1 MHDAQLMDVL
11 HAGRDVLEAEQH
23 AALHPRL
30 QELAGP
36 SQLQCAQ
43 MIVGCCVWPAVFE
56 IGVRSH
62 STDAL

>member
-23 AALHPRL
+23 TALHPRPGVSRPVAAAV
-30 QELAGP
+30 LADDCR
-36 SQLQCAQ
+36 LL
-43 MIVGCCVWPAVFE
+43 CVAGR
-56 IGVRSH
+56 IRNSVRSH